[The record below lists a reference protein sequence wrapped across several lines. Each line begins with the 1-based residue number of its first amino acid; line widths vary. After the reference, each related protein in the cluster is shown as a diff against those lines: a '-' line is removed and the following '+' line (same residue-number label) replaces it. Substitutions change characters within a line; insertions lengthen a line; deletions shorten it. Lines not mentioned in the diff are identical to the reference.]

1 MQMSFKENYPD
12 YVAVEEYVRRAR
24 LERSIAVGNLV
35 AAAVVATWAFM
46 KKVADTLV
54 DAFHSNEAAEHD
66 RQAIEANTFL
76 KRSVPR

>member
-1 MQMSFKENYPD
+1 MSFKEKYPD
-12 YVAVEEYVRRAR
+12 YVSIEEYVRRAR
-24 LERSIAVGNLV
+24 LERSIAIGNLV
-35 AAAVVATWAFM
+35 ADAVVATWSLM